1 MMLNLQSRSCS
12 PDLKTHNAFLRTGAA
27 PMSNVVR
34 LTERVSR
41 RAQSNNERSGS
52 AIDLNSLIGRIVQLQ
67 HASKE
72 HLKEEVLLLVR
83 SSARAQQIISQIK
96 NDEIRARLSV
106 RADRIRELAELA
118 VRRVAEL

>member
-1 MMLNLQSRSCS
+1 
-12 PDLKTHNAFLRTGAA
+12 
-27 PMSNVVR
+27 MSNVVR

-52 AIDLNSLIGRIVQLQ
+52 AIDLNGLLGRIVQLQ

>member
-1 MMLNLQSRSCS
+1 
-12 PDLKTHNAFLRTGAA
+12 
-27 PMSNVVR
+27 MSNVVR

-41 RAQSNNERSGS
+41 RAQSNNDRSGS
-52 AIDLNSLIGRIVQLQ
+52 AIDLNSLLGRINQIQ

-83 SSARAQQIISQIK
+83 SSARAQQIIGQIE

>member
-1 MMLNLQSRSCS
+1 
-12 PDLKTHNAFLRTGAA
+12 
-27 PMSNVVR
+27 MSNVVR

-41 RAQSNNERSGS
+41 RAQSNNDRS
-52 AIDLNSLIGRIVQLQ
+52 ATNLKSLLGRINQLQ

-96 NDEIRARLSV
+96 DDEIRARLSV
-106 RADRIRELAELA
+106 RADHIRELAELA